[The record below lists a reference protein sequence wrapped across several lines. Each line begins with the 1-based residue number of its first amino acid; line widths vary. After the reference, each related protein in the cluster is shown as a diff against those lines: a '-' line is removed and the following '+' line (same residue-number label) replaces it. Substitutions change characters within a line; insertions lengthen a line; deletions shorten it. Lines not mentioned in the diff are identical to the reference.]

1 MGSDEGDSEGDSE
14 VDWFGEELELRER
27 VECSGTPRSPQFPF
41 LTAFLSFRGLHMKLI
56 ATRLFSP
63 SAWLAGFL
71 DLHYGNGPRSWFML
85 VGVTSVAGVL
95 YANPTT
101 LLDCRNI
108 IWKHHPRTFI
118 FFFFLSPSF
127 LCPF

>member
-1 MGSDEGDSEGDSE
+1 MGSQLQSGVWLAVGRRLGRASARKRKGKEGMGSDEGDSE

-41 LTAFLSFRGLHMKLI
+41 LTAFLSFRGLHMKPI

-71 DLHYGNGPRSWFML
+71 DLHYGNGPIRGS
-85 VGVTSVAGVL
+85 
-95 YANPTT
+95 
-101 LLDCRNI
+101 C
-108 IWKHHPRTFI
+108 
-118 FFFFLSPSF
+118 
-127 LCPF
+127 